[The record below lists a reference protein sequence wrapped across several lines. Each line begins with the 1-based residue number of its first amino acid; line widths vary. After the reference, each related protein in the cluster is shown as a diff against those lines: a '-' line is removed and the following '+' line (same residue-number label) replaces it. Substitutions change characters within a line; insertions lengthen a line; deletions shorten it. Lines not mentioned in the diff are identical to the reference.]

1 MKKFMVIEDNGG
13 GLTLVVFSE
22 NGADIEYIHGGYEY
36 YPGLLA
42 EDLERLKDGDN
53 PAEDWDGNY
62 LDDEEMTAHME
73 NPKDLESWFPWE
85 RMSNHPGWNIVV
97 DNDDIYPAVMG
108 EAAQIEFGRRTA

>member
-13 GLTLVVFSE
+13 GLTLVVFA
-22 NGADIEYIHGGYEY
+22 ADGETVEYIHGNYEY

-53 PAEDWDGNY
+53 PAEDWDGNF

-73 NPKDLESWFPWE
+73 NPHDCENWFPWE
-85 RMSNHPGWNIVV
+85 QRGQGWNIVV

>member
-22 NGADIEYIHGGYEY
+22 NGADIEYIHSGYEY

-42 EDLERLKDGDN
+42 EDLEHLKNGDD

-73 NPKDLESWFPWE
+73 NPHDCENWFPWE
-85 RMSNHPGWNIVV
+85 QRSQGWNIVV
-97 DNDDIYPAVMG
+97 DNDGFYPAVMG
-108 EAAQIEFGRRTA
+108 GAAQIEFGRRTA